1 MAVYKLKSAL
11 KNYLWGGQKL
21 IEKYNK
27 VSDDIVAESWL
38 VSFHKDG
45 PSIIVNGQ
53 YEGMNLIDYLSEV
66 TPSVLGTKG
75 STFKEF
81 PILVK
86 FLDAKQ
92 DLSIQVHPNDDYAL
106 EVEGE
111 YGKNEMWIVLEAE
124 ENAGIYYG
132 VKDSLTK
139 QQYREAIENNTICDV
154 LNFIHVKAGDV
165 YYIPAGTIHAVGQG
179 LVICEIQQSSNST
192 YRVYDFNRV
201 GPDGKLRDLHIDKAV
216 DVSHLEP
223 VSFEVTSKWEK
234 FDGYSL
240 RNLLSNQYFSVKM
253 MKIEAELQ
261 LSSSVESF
269 QAVVITEGE
278 GTLVFEDESLEFV
291 KGDSFFVEA
300 NTDYTIVGHC
310 DLVVASI

>member
-11 KNYLWGGQKL
+11 KNYLWGGEKL
-21 IEKYNK
+21 KEKYNK

-45 PSIIVNGQ
+45 PSVILNGP
-53 YEGMNLIDYLSEV
+53 YEGMTLIEYLSKV
-66 TPSVLGTKG
+66 TPVVLGTKG
-75 STFKEF
+75 SSFQEF

-92 DLSIQVHPNDDYAL
+92 DLSIQVHPDDKYAL
-106 EVEGE
+106 AVEGE

-124 ENAGIYYG
+124 ENSGIYYG

-139 QQYREAIENNTICDV
+139 EEYRQSIKNNTICEN
-154 LNFIHVKAGDV
+154 LNFIKVRAGDV
-165 YYIPAGTIHAVGQG
+165 YYIPAGTIHAVGKG

-201 GPDGKLRDLHIDKAV
+201 GTDGKLRELHIEKAV
-216 DVSHLEP
+216 DVSNLEP
-223 VSFEVTSKWEK
+223 VSFEVESAWEK
-234 FDGYSL
+234 LEGYSL
-240 RNLLSNQYFSVKM
+240 RKLLSNQYFTVKM
-253 MKIEAELQ
+253 LQIDDELE
-261 LSSSVESF
+261 LKSNSDSF
-269 QAVVITEGE
+269 QAVVVTEGNGILMHGNE
-278 GTLVFEDESLEFV
+278 TLDFV

-300 NTDYTIVGHC
+300 STTYQIKGTC
-310 DLVVASI
+310 DLVIASV

>member
-11 KNYLWGGQKL
+11 KNYLWGGEKL
-21 IEKYNK
+21 KEKYNK

-45 PSIIVNGQ
+45 PSVITNGQ
-53 YEGMNLIDYLSEV
+53 YEGLTLIDYLSKV
-66 TPSVLGTKG
+66 SSTVLGTKG
-75 STFKEF
+75 SAFQEF

-92 DLSIQVHPNDDYAL
+92 DLSIQVHPDDEYAL
-106 EVEGE
+106 RVEGE
-111 YGKNEMWIVLEAE
+111 FGKNEMWIVLEAE
-124 ENAGIYYG
+124 EGSGIYYG
-132 VKDSLTK
+132 VKEAITK

-154 LNFIHVKAGDV
+154 LNFVHVKPGDV

-201 GPDGKLRDLHIDKAV
+201 GADGKLRELHIDKAV

-223 VSFEVTSKWEK
+223 IHFKVASHWEK
-234 FDGYSL
+234 QAGYSL
-240 RNLLSNQYFSVKM
+240 KNLLSNQYFSVKM
-253 MKIEAELQ
+253 LKIETELE
-261 LSSSVESF
+261 LSSNSESF
-269 QAVVITEGE
+269 QAVVVIEGS
-278 GTLVFEDESLEFV
+278 GTLVDDEENLDFV

-300 NTDYTIVGHC
+300 NTIYKVKGTC
-310 DLVVASI
+310 DLVIASV